1 MVIEGQTCGGPG
13 AVRSPTSPSKRAAPL
28 LRHDAVKMLVTVDL
42 RNRHR
47 SDSRLLE
54 SCVRDGVKV
63 FNDHTGDGA
72 SVKLV
77 RFCNDE
83 LYEDLLPA
91 RVTLAPKH

>member
-1 MVIEGQTCGGPG
+1 MVGRARCAP
-13 AVRSPTSPSKRAAPL
+13 RPPLSPVVNAP
-28 LRHDAVKMLVTVDL
+28 RHYKSQKARTMKMLVTVDL
-42 RNRHR
+42 RNRH
-47 SDSRLLE
+47 STDTDLLE